1 MIGSTPYSFA
11 GQLIVISQKALSTGI
26 SHEIYAIYP
35 LACIPP
41 TCNARFRQKLKKST
55 DKQPLQYRM
64 DTDRRYS
71 SQLVYDRGKPPFL
84 EAPVPQERDSTRDCP
99 CK

>member
-41 TCNARFRQKLKKST
+41 ACNARFRQKLKKST